1 MCSKEGTCVENAAMN
16 VTCPSCGAALRFDGR
31 EQKLTCASCGTE
43 FAPEAMR
50 EADEAIRQ
58 SRRES
63 ESNWNIGGNRAWSEA
78 EREQLNGYSCPSCGA
93 TIVADGTTA
102 ATECVYC
109 GNSSILPARL
119 QGDFRPDA
127 ILPFV
132 KTKED
137 AKAAYRQLISGKR
150 LLPKLFSREGRI
162 EKITG
167 VYVPFWMFDCQAD
180 ADIAYRATRSHAH
193 TEGDYIVTETDHY
206 LVRRGG
212 DVQFAGVPVDG
223 STKFADD
230 LMDSIEPF
238 DHAKE
243 VAFSAAYL
251 PGYQAE
257 RYDVNAEA
265 AKPRAD
271 ERIRQSVI
279 DGFTG
284 TVTGYSSV
292 SMESASVRIGSGRV
306 RNVMIPV
313 WMLNTRWKDKTYT
326 FAMNGQTGR
335 IVGNLPVDGGLALKW
350 GLGVF
355 GGAFVVLTAAAF
367 ALIAMGVM

>member
-1 MCSKEGTCVENAAMN
+1 
-16 VTCPSCGAALRFDGR
+16 
-31 EQKLTCASCGTE
+31 
-43 FAPEAMR
+43 
-50 EADEAIRQ
+50 
-58 SRRES
+58 
-63 ESNWNIGGNRAWSEA
+63 
-78 EREQLNGYSCPSCGA
+78 
-93 TIVADGTTA
+93 
-102 ATECVYC
+102 
-109 GNSSILPARL
+109 
-119 QGDFRPDA
+119 
-127 ILPFV
+127 
-132 KTKED
+132 
-137 AKAAYRQLISGKR
+137 
-150 LLPKLFSREGRI
+150 
-162 EKITG
+162 
-167 VYVPFWMFDCQAD
+167 
-180 ADIAYRATRSHAH
+180 
-193 TEGDYIVTETDHY
+193 
-206 LVRRGG
+206 
-212 DVQFAGVPVDG
+212 
-223 STKFADD
+223 
-230 LMDSIEPF
+230 
-238 DHAKE
+238 
-243 VAFSAAYL
+243 
-251 PGYQAE
+251 
-257 RYDVNAEA
+257 VNAEA